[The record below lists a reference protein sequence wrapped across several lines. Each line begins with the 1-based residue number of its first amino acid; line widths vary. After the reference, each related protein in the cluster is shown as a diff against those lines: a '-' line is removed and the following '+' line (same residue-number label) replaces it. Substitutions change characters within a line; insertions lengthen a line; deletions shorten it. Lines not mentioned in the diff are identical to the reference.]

1 MGSVRRSLTLEEH
14 VVVLELPDVESELDD
29 EDTLRHL
36 RLLGFADRAEGRWLS
51 GIMQTARS

>member
-29 EDTLRHL
+29 EDTLIHL
-36 RLLGFADRAEGRWLS
+36 RRLGFADRAD
-51 GIMQTARS
+51 